1 MSVSHSCI
9 YGLRASVLL
18 ARKQNEG
25 FITIRELSDEL
36 DISFHFLTKVL
47 QRLTHSQ
54 ILESYKGPN
63 GGVKL
68 ARHADK
74 IRIKEIIECFEEDF
88 TLPECALG
96 LPILHQYTACPYH
109 EEWQNL
115 KTKIEKMI
123 STITLYDLIDSKQK
137 KLIQFKITYS

>member
-9 YGLRASVLL
+9 YGLQASLLL

-36 DISFHFLTKVL
+36 GISFHFLTKVL

-63 GGVKL
+63 GGIKL
-68 ARHADK
+68 AKRADK
-74 IRIKEIIECFEEDF
+74 ICIRDIIECFEEDF
-88 TLPECALG
+88 ELPECALG
-96 LPILHQYTACPYH
+96 LPVLHQHGMCPYH
-109 EEWQNL
+109 NEWQHL
-115 KTKIEKMI
+115 KTKIETMI
-123 STITLYDLIDSKQK
+123 STVTLEDLVGNSQK
-137 KLIQFKITYS
+137 I